1 MATQRGTDVLI
12 KVGTKLL
19 VGQRSIS
26 HSKSTTMIPT
36 SSKTT
41 GDHATFVGGRH
52 TGTLAVSG
60 IGSTAKEATAAGYW
74 ELYDAQEAN
83 VPVSVSWTEYTTE
96 AGTTV
101 TAGAEIVT
109 QSALVS
115 GLTGEFPDDA
125 DITFSCDFQL
135 TGAPTRATNAGA

>member
-1 MATQRGTDVLI
+1 MATLRGTDVLV

-19 VGQRSIS
+19 VGQRSLS
-26 HSKSTTMIPT
+26 HNKSTTMIPT

-41 GDHATFVGGRH
+41 GDHSTFIGGRH
-52 TGTLAVSG
+52 TGTLS
-60 IGSTAKEATAAGYW
+60 IGGLASTSKETTLAGYW

-83 VPVSVSWTEYTTE
+83 VPVAVSWTEYTTE

-101 TAGAEIVT
+101 TTGAEILT

-115 GLTGEFPDDA
+115 GLTAEWPDDA
-125 DITFSCDFQL
+125 ESTFSCDFQL